1 MVNIDKSQ
9 LNVKHR
15 DTLPYGNNLLDFAYQ
30 VALAKPLCKLV
41 VDETCLDNVWK
52 DGKAES
58 VIYHIKIYEN
68 GEELGF
74 ISTGTRYLAGNKE
87 EVYGV
92 SSFRIRKERGGSA
105 TLTKDIK
112 VALRT
117 VKRML
122 VSRADDE
129 LVELIKNKVDSG
141 VRQLVYHAKNSLRW
155 ELDAEEEVIF
165 YAMQAYYAKK
175 RGEDKVSLPS
185 NLVSVKDEKGHQRK
199 CEEFEASSSLELAYH
214 AKTGYGVM
222 VKADDGYVV
231 YDYALGA
238 LEKYPSFYGLPIYL
252 QQKLGVF
259 KLLKDDEPVMNMGC
273 KFEGGKIFYIYPKTD
288 V

>member
-41 VDETCLDNVWK
+41 VDENCLDNVWK

-58 VIYHIKIYEN
+58 VIYRIKIYEN

-74 ISTGTRYLAGNKE
+74 VSTGTRYLAGNKE

-92 SSFRIRKERGGSA
+92 GSFRIRKERGGSA

-122 VSRADDE
+122 VSRVDNE
-129 LVELIKNKVDSG
+129 LVDLIKNKVESNI
-141 VRQLVYHAKNSLRW
+141 RQIMYHTRNNLRW
-155 ELDAEEEVIF
+155 DIDSEEEVIF
-165 YAMQAYYAKK
+165 YAMQAYHAKK
-175 RGEDKVSLPS
+175 RGEDRVSLPS
-185 NLVSVKDEKGHQRK
+185 KLVSVKDEKGHQRK
-199 CEEFEASSSLELAYH
+199 CEEFEASSSLELAHH
-214 AKTGYGVM
+214 AVTGYGVM
-222 VKADDGYVV
+222 LNADGGYVV

-238 LEKYPSFYGLPIYL
+238 LEKYPSFYGLPIHL
-252 QQKLGVF
+252 QEKLGIF
-259 KLLKDDEPVMNMGC
+259 KLLNVDEPVMNVGC
-273 KFEGGKIFYIYPKTD
+273 KFDEGMFYIYPKTA

>member
-15 DTLPYGNNLLDFAYQ
+15 DTLPYGDNLLDFAYQ

-41 VDETCLDNVWK
+41 VDETCVDNIWK
-52 DGKAES
+52 AGEPNS
-58 VIYHIKIYEN
+58 MLYRIKIFEN

-92 SSFRIRKERGGSA
+92 GSFRIRKERGGSA

-122 VSRADDE
+122 TSRADNE
-129 LVELIKNKVDSG
+129 LADLIKTSVENSM
-141 VRQLVYHAKNSLRW
+141 RHIMYHTKNNLNW
-155 ELDAEEEVIF
+155 DIDPEEEILF
-165 YAMQAYYAKK
+165 YAMQAYHAKK
-175 RGEDKVSLPS
+175 RGEDKVTLPAK
-185 NLVSVKDEKGHQRK
+185 LVSVKDEKIHQRK
-199 CEEFEASSSLELAYH
+199 CEEFEASSNLELAHH

-222 VKADDGYVV
+222 LNADGGYVV

-252 QQKLGVF
+252 QEKLGIF
-259 KLLKDDEPVMNMGC
+259 KLLNVDEPVMKVGC
-273 KFEGGKIFYIYPKTD
+273 KFDGGMFYIYPKTD

>member
-15 DTLPYGNNLLDFAYQ
+15 DTLPYGSNLLDFAYQ

-58 VIYHIKIYEN
+58 VIYRIKIYEN

-74 ISTGTRYLAGNKE
+74 VSTGTRYLAGNKE

-92 SSFRIRKERGGSA
+92 GSFRIRKERGGSA

-122 VSRADDE
+122 VSRVDNE
-129 LVELIKNKVDSG
+129 LVDLIKNKVESNI
-141 VRQLVYHAKNSLRW
+141 RQIMYHTRNNLRW
-155 ELDAEEEVIF
+155 DIDSEEEVIF
-165 YAMQAYYAKK
+165 YAMQAYHAKK
-175 RGEDKVSLPS
+175 RGEDRVSLPS
-185 NLVSVKDEKGHQRK
+185 KLVSVKDEKGYQRK
-199 CEEFEASSSLELAYH
+199 CEEFEASSSLELAHH

-222 VKADDGYVV
+222 LNADGGYVV

-252 QQKLGVF
+252 QEKLGIF
-259 KLLKDDEPVMNMGC
+259 KLLNVDEPVMNVGC
-273 KFEGGKIFYIYPKTD
+273 KFDEGMFYIYPKTA

>member
-41 VDETCLDNVWK
+41 VDENCLDNVWK

-58 VIYHIKIYEN
+58 VIYRIKIYEN

-92 SSFRIRKERGGSA
+92 GSFRIRKERGGSA

-122 VSRADDE
+122 VSRVDNE
-129 LVELIKNKVDSG
+129 LVDLIKNKVESNI
-141 VRQLVYHAKNSLRW
+141 RQIMYHTRNNLRW
-155 ELDAEEEVIF
+155 DIDSEEEVIF
-165 YAMQAYYAKK
+165 YAMQAYHAKK
-175 RGEDKVSLPS
+175 RGEDRVSLPS
-185 NLVSVKDEKGHQRK
+185 KLVSVKDEKIHQRK
-199 CEEFEASSSLELAYH
+199 CEEFEASSSLELAHH
-214 AKTGYGVM
+214 AVTGYGVM
-222 VKADDGYVV
+222 LNADGGYVV

-238 LEKYPSFYGLPIYL
+238 LEKYPSFYGLPIHL
-252 QQKLGVF
+252 QEKLGIF
-259 KLLKDDEPVMNMGC
+259 KLLNVDEPVMKVGC
-273 KFEGGKIFYIYPKTD
+273 KFDEGMFYIYPKTD

>member
-15 DTLPYGNNLLDFAYQ
+15 DTLPYGDNLLDFAYQ

-41 VDETCLDNVWK
+41 VDETCVDNIWK
-52 DGKAES
+52 AGEATS
-58 VIYHIKIYEN
+58 VLYRIKIYEN

-74 ISTGTRYLAGNKE
+74 ISTGIRYLAGNKE

-92 SSFRIRKERGGSA
+92 GSFRIRKERGGSA

-122 VSRADDE
+122 TSRVDNELAD
-129 LVELIKNKVDSG
+129 LIKTSVENG
-141 VRQLVYHAKNSLRW
+141 VRHIMYHAKNNLKW
-155 ELDAEEEVIF
+155 DIDAEEEILF
-165 YAMQAYYAKK
+165 YAMQAYHAKK
-175 RGEDKVSLPS
+175 RGDDKVTLPS
-185 NLVSVKDEKGHQRK
+185 KLVSVKDEKIHQRK
-199 CEEFEASSSLELAYH
+199 CEEFEASSTLELAYH

-222 VKADDGYVV
+222 LNADEGYVV

-252 QQKLGVF
+252 QEKLGIF
-259 KLLKDDEPVMNMGC
+259 KLLNVDEPVMKVGC
-273 KFEGGKIFYIYPKTD
+273 KFDGGMFYIYPKTD

>member
-15 DTLPYGNNLLDFAYQ
+15 DTLPYSDNLLDFAYQ

-41 VDETCLDNVWK
+41 VDETCIDNIWK
-52 DGKAES
+52 DGKPEGAL
-58 VIYHIKIYEN
+58 YRIKIFEN

-87 EVYGV
+87 QVYGV
-92 SSFRIRKERGGSA
+92 GSFRIRKERGGSA

-122 VSRADDE
+122 TSRADNE
-129 LVELIKNKVDSG
+129 LTDLIKNSVENG
-141 VRQLVYHAKNSLRW
+141 VRHIVYHAKNNLKWDVDS
-155 ELDAEEEVIF
+155 EEEILF
-165 YAMQAYYAKK
+165 YAMQAYHAKK
-175 RGEDKVSLPS
+175 RGEDKVTLPS
-185 NLVSVKDEKGHQRK
+185 KLISVKDEKEHQRK
-199 CEEFEASSSLELAYH
+199 CEEFEASSTLELAHH

-222 VKADDGYVV
+222 LNADGGYVV

-252 QQKLGVF
+252 QEKLGIF
-259 KLLKDDEPVMNMGC
+259 KLLNTDEPIMKVGC
-273 KFEGGKIFYIYPKTD
+273 KFDGGMFYIYPKTD

>member
-15 DTLPYGNNLLDFAYQ
+15 DTLPYSNNLLDFAYQ

-41 VDETCLDNVWK
+41 VDENCLDNVWK
-52 DGKAES
+52 EGKAES
-58 VIYHIKIYEN
+58 VIYRIKIYEN

-92 SSFRIRKERGGSA
+92 GSFRIRKERGGSA

-122 VSRADDE
+122 VSRVDNE
-129 LVELIKNKVDSG
+129 LVDLIKNKVESNI
-141 VRQLVYHAKNSLRW
+141 RQIMYHTRNNLRW
-155 ELDAEEEVIF
+155 DIDSEEEVIF
-165 YAMQAYYAKK
+165 YAMQAYHAKK
-175 RGEDKVSLPS
+175 RGEDRVSLPS
-185 NLVSVKDEKGHQRK
+185 KLVSVKDEKIHQRK
-199 CEEFEASSSLELAYH
+199 CEEFEASSSLELAHH
-214 AKTGYGVM
+214 AVTGYGVM
-222 VKADDGYVV
+222 LNADGGYVV

-238 LEKYPSFYGLPIYL
+238 LEKYPSFYGLPIHL
-252 QQKLGVF
+252 QEKLGIF
-259 KLLKDDEPVMNMGC
+259 KLLNVDEPVMKVGC
-273 KFEGGKIFYIYPKTD
+273 KFDEGMFYIYPKTD